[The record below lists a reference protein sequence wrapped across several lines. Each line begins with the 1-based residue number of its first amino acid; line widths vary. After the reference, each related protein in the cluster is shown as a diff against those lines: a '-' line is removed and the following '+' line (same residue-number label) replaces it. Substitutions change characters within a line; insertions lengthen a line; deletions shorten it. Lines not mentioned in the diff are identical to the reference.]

1 MAKDTKK
8 PKKTRK
14 QLVEENKC
22 LKNTIN
28 YFYEL
33 AKTYAQ
39 VISLIAEEYNP
50 DDKDGFLKP
59 FFDKLET
66 QLKQENENQGE
77 N

>member
-1 MAKDTKK
+1 MAKDIRK
-8 PKKTRK
+8 PKKTLK
-14 QLVEENKC
+14 QLVQESKC

-59 FFDKLET
+59 FFDKLEE
-66 QLKQENENQGE
+66 QQKQNKNQGE